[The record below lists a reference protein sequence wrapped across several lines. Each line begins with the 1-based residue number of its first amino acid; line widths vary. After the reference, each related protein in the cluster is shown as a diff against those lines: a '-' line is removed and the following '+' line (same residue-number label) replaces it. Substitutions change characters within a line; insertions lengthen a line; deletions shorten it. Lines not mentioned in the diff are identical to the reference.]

1 MTDSII
7 AFNRYGDVIHTNPAS
22 KSILSEDQVDSMT
35 FNEFMN
41 RLDIP
46 LSIEEINE
54 IQAIPALIIKS
65 STMTNIFAYIWPPLQ
80 TRKTKLMSIVT
91 VIQDITEEHRL
102 DKMRREFVA
111 NVSHELRT
119 PLTSVKSYTETLLDG
134 A

>member
-1 MTDSII
+1 
-7 AFNRYGDVIHTNPAS
+7 
-22 KSILSEDQVDSMT
+22 
-35 FNEFMN
+35 MN

-54 IQAIPALIIKS
+54 IQAIPAPNHKVKY
-65 STMTNIFAYIWPPLQ
+65 NDKYIRIHLASF
-80 TRKTKLMSIVT
+80 TDEENKIDGIVT

-134 A
+134 ALKEPTIVEHFLEVINDETDRMTRPSKIY